1 MTKTI
6 DHYDRLMELFGNKDR
21 EKRQVVESPKD
32 TPKKKPRTEPPKERL
47 QRTPLNGQ
55 EVAID
60 ESLDKMEDKSEV
72 SIFKP
77 C

>member
-6 DHYDRLMELFGNKDR
+6 DHYDRLMELFGKDR
-21 EKRQVVESPKD
+21 EKRLVVESPKD
-32 TPKKKPRTEPPKERL
+32 TPKKKVRTESPKERL

-60 ESLDKMEDKSEV
+60 GSLDKMEDKSEV